1 MDFNS
6 TMVQFWA
13 SGILGSGAAI
23 KNFNSTMVQ
32 FWALGIVFPKHK
44 SSFQFHYGAILG
56 LCDRQQ
62 PVKLRLFQF
71 HYGAILGSMY
81 FTRY

>member
-1 MDFNS
+1 
-6 TMVQFWA
+6 
-13 SGILGSGAAI
+13 
-23 KNFNSTMVQ
+23 MVQ